1 MIYRYFQEL
10 IVFTKIWQCI
20 NWQMVLFTHTSP
32 RRMFCMFEL
41 LQQNLSSH
49 IWFYNNMIL
58 LLLAGLGD
66 QCLNNLAIYQMGNRQ
81 VQSQILRITAFDRVV
96 SCQTLQIPVS
106 VKSMADEFYCFA
118 PTFDCSTVTPTKI
131 STRQTADTLFNLGDG
146 RKEKTVD

>member
-1 MIYRYFQEL
+1 MIYRYFQECSFHQGL
-10 IVFTKIWQCI
+10 VVY
-20 NWQMVLFTHTSP
+20 WQMVFFYTHVQGGC
-32 RRMFCMFEL
+32 FV
-41 LQQNLSSH
+41 
-49 IWFYNNMIL
+49 
-58 LLLAGLGD
+58 
-66 QCLNNLAIYQMGNRQ
+66 CLNCYSRIYRVTYGFTITRFYCYQLDQVIGVWIIWQYQMGNRQ